1 MEGCLGHVGPLAV
14 PSLPRV
20 IPCQKVRSS
29 QSVLCRQGTASQPCQ
44 NTSWAPSLCIAPL
57 SSSTASIDLDPC
69 VDRHSHR
76 PPMPGGVVGIGAFS
90 PSAAAGIVV
99 WTAAARP
106 INAFV
111 LALLGTVAG
120 PTRWSV
126 GLPLSRPSRLS
137 AATGDEWVTAAHA
150 HTAAAATLAR
160 VIHHCAVAC
169 SRVPGDRR
177 VCVLPPSNRM
187 CRCGDRGGGSLYHDH
202 NSPLALSQKWYRAP
216 AAFPRAHGSPAA
228 AAAAAA
234 AATAAATTAAGPAP
248 CKHARRAVR
257 RNSC

>member
-1 MEGCLGHVGPLAV
+1 VFLGHVGPLAV

-29 QSVLCRQGTASQPCQ
+29 PSVLFRQGTAALPCQ
-44 NTSWAPSLCIAPL
+44 STSWAPSLSIAPL

-76 PPMPGGVVGIGAFS
+76 PPKRGGVVGIGAFR

-99 WTAAARP
+99 WTAGSRP

-126 GLPLSRPSRLS
+126 GLPLSRPSRLP

-150 HTAAAATLAR
+150 HAAAAATLSR
-160 VIHHCAVAC
+160 VIQHCFVAC
-169 SRVPGDRR
+169 SRVRGDRR
-177 VCVLPPSNRM
+177 DCVPPPSNRM
-187 CRCGDRGGGSLYHDH
+187 CRCGDNGGGSLDHDH

-216 AAFPRAHGSPAA
+216 AALPRAHGAPAA
-228 AAAAAA
+228 AAVAAA
-234 AATAAATTAAGPAP
+234 AATAAAATAAGPAP
-248 CKHARRAVR
+248 CKRARRAVR
-257 RNSC
+257 RSSC